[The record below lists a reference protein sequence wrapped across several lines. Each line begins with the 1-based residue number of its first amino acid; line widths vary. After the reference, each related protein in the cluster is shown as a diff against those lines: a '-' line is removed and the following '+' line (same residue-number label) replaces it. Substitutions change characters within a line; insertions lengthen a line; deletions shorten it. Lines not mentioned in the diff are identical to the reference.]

1 MVNINKTIE
10 QIKELGP
17 KKAAGYSLLAIGI
30 LEEPIMFIT
39 GLKEAVKLKSR
50 ITYQKIKLRKSKQ
63 LLTLK
68 SKKSSNSMPI
78 VKKKNV
84 CRQIRK

>member
-1 MVNINKTIE
+1 MEAINETAKL
-10 QIKELGP
+10 IKELGP
-17 KKAAGYSLLAIGI
+17 KKAAGYFLLATVLVGGAYYVFTRIKRSSK
-30 LEEPIMFIT
+30 T
-39 GLKEAVKLKSR
+39 KEQNNVS
-50 ITYQKIKLRKSKQ
+50 KIKLRKSKQ